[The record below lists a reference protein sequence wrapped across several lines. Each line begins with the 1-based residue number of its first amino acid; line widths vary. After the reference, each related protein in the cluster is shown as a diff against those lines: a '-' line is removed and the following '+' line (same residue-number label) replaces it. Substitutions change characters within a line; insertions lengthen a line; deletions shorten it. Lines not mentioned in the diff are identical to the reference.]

1 MKKSLTTVAFKGTKE
16 QEDQL
21 RALIAQYKGVEGS
34 MMPVLQGAQEIYGY
48 LPVEVQKMIA
58 DGMDILT
65 LLTTIK
71 VVPSRSEGRRAVQ
84 QGGVKLA
91 EKPVTD
97 VDFKVTADLFTDGK
111 LLVQKGKKTFHNVIL
126 K

>member
-1 MKKSLTTVAFKGTKE
+1 
-16 QEDQL
+16 
-21 RALIAQYKGVEGS
+21 
-34 MMPVLQGAQEIYGY
+34 
-48 LPVEVQKMIA
+48 
-58 DGMDILT
+58 MDILT

-84 QGGVKLA
+84 QGGVKIA

-97 VDFKVTADLFTDGK
+97 VDFKITADLFTDGK

-126 K
+126 G

>member
-1 MKKSLTTVAFKGTKE
+1 
-16 QEDQL
+16 
-21 RALIAQYKGVEGS
+21 
-34 MMPVLQGAQEIYGY
+34 
-48 LPVEVQKMIA
+48 
-58 DGMDILT
+58 MDILT
-65 LLTTIK
+65 LLTTIG

-84 QGGVKLA
+84 QGGVKVA

-111 LLVQKGKKTFHNVIL
+111 LLVQKGKKTFHNVVL

>member
-1 MKKSLTTVAFKGTKE
+1 MKNKKILTSSEIAVFC
-16 QEDQL
+16 DQT
-21 RALIAQYKGVEGS
+21 A
-34 MMPVLQGAQEIYGY
+34 
-48 LPVEVQKMIA
+48 MILKA
-58 DGMDILT
+58 GITPAEGMDILT

-91 EKPVTD
+91 EQPVKD
-97 VDFKVTADLFTDGK
+97 IDFKVTADLFTDGK